1 MNALEQGERLQWA
14 PMRRR
19 GNRLQSANS
28 GLPES
33 GEIRATQ
40 RLKRPQ
46 HMDAM
51 AQNGDARRDAGVFIL
66 HILLQRLEQQHPGLT
81 QGMIDGIL
89 NDRAALPATS
99 QRVSDEA
106 LRILRLATDQMMI
119 AWEPLP
125 KA

>member
-1 MNALEQGERLQWA
+1 
-14 PMRRR
+14 
-19 GNRLQSANS
+19 
-28 GLPES
+28 
-33 GEIRATQ
+33 
-40 RLKRPQ
+40 
-46 HMDAM
+46 MDAM

-99 QRVSDEA
+99 DSDSYPQRVSDEA

>member
-1 MNALEQGERLQWA
+1 
-14 PMRRR
+14 
-19 GNRLQSANS
+19 
-28 GLPES
+28 
-33 GEIRATQ
+33 
-40 RLKRPQ
+40 
-46 HMDAM
+46 MDAM